1 MSDDRYTAPRTA
13 LRTAG
18 IMLVFTLVFTALM
31 AATYRLTAPSI
42 AEAVQTHKMRLIH
55 DILPPGSYDNDLL
68 ADVVELGP
76 TPELGLARGGLVYR
90 ARLAGAPA
98 ALVVDV
104 VAPDGYAGRIALA
117 VAVGADGRVSG
128 VRVTE
133 HGETPGLGDYID
145 PDKDR
150 NRASPWIDQFAGVS
164 VDATPPADWR
174 VTKDG
179 GSFDYHVGATISAR
193 AVTEATGRALA
204 WAMAHR
210 DALFDAPAGS
220 RLELE

>member
-1 MSDDRYTAPRTA
+1 MSDERYTASRTA

-76 TPELGLARGGLVYR
+76 APELGLVRGGQVYR
-90 ARLAGAPA
+90 ARQGGAPA
-98 ALVVDV
+98 ALVLDV
-104 VAPDGYAGRIALA
+104 VAPDGYAGRVALA
-117 VAVGADGRVSG
+117 VAVGIEGRVSG

-133 HGETPGLGDYID
+133 HAETPGLGDYID
-145 PDKDR
+145 PAKDR
-150 NRASPWIDQFAGVS
+150 NRESPWIDQFEGASFAG
-164 VDATPPADWR
+164 TPPSDWR

-179 GSFDYHVGATISAR
+179 GAFDYHVGATISAR
-193 AVTEATGRALA
+193 AVIEATRRALH
-204 WAMAHR
+204 WATTHR
-210 DALFDAPAGS
+210 EALFDAPAGA
-220 RLELE
+220 RLQLE

>member
-1 MSDDRYTAPRTA
+1 MSDERYTASRTA

-18 IMLVFTLVFTALM
+18 IMVVFTLVFTALM

-68 ADVVELGP
+68 ADFVELGP
-76 TPELGLARGGLVYR
+76 TPELGLDRGGQVYR
-90 ARLAGAPA
+90 ARLSGAPA
-98 ALVVDV
+98 ALVLDV

-117 VAVGADGRVSG
+117 VAVGNEGQMSG

-145 PDKDR
+145 PAKDR
-150 NRASPWIDQFAGVS
+150 NRASPWIDQFEGASFDRV
-164 VDATPPADWR
+164 PPSDWR
-174 VTKDG
+174 VRKDG
-179 GSFDYHVGATISAR
+179 GSFDYRVGATISAR
-193 AVTEATGRALA
+193 AVTDATRRALE
-204 WAMAHR
+204 WATTHR